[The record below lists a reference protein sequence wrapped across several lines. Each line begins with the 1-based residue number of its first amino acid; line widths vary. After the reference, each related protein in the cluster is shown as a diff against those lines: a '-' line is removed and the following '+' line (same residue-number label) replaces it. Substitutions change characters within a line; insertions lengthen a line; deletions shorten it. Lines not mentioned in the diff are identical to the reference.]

1 MEKKIIIDGVE
12 YELTPKKVLTDEEF
26 VNYVLE
32 KHKIDFNIGDIVWY
46 KGETIRKECG
56 ETKFRVLS
64 IEPYLIDGIRVDT
77 YLNVNL
83 ESLTSGNKVSFF
95 TSHLEK
101 YSGKDFVKEI
111 MIDGVDYELT
121 PKQK

>member
-1 MEKKIIIDGVE
+1 MKMIFLCIK
-12 YELTPKKVLTDEEF
+12 F
-26 VNYVLE
+26 
-32 KHKIDFNIGDIVWY
+32 Y
-46 KGETIRKECG
+46 KSSIYYGWVY
-56 ETKFRVLS
+56 TKYPDTKLKNQ
-64 IEPYLIDGIRVDT
+64 PYLIDGIRVDN

-101 YSGKDFVKEI
+101 YSDKDFVKEI
-111 MIDGVDYELT
+111 MIDGVDYELI

>member
-12 YELTPKKVLTDEEF
+12 YELTPKRVLTDEEF
-26 VNYVLE
+26 IKYVLE
-32 KHKIDFNIGDIVWY
+32 KNKIDFNVGDVVWY
-46 KGETIRKECG
+46 KGENIRRECG
-56 ETKFRVLS
+56 KTKFKVLS
-64 IEPYLIDGIRVDT
+64 IEPYLIDGNRVEC

-83 ESLTSGNKVSFF
+83 ESLTSGNKVSFL

-101 YSGKDFVKEI
+101 YIGGDFVKEI
-111 MIDGVDYELT
+111 TIDGVDYQLT